1 MKKAVLLLFSLF
13 FTLHLASGQEAISQN
28 SLFAVGHLNSE
39 WSYRAETHV
48 IRGDF
53 FKQARQ
59 LILRPAITYNL
70 TDKIDLSGGISYLY
84 NASYENGPSN
94 TNEEFNSWEQL
105 GYTHELGQLKFSHWL
120 RIEQR
125 HREMGYSQ
133 RLRYR
138 INISAPINVL
148 KLPNLRLV
156 GFNEHF
162 VHLKNFS
169 LAGTD
174 QNWTFFGVQFP
185 INEHLLFRS
194 GYRYAQVHQQTESFH
209 LNTLHS
215 WLIVRV
221 L

>member
-13 FTLHLASGQEAISQN
+13 LTLHLASGQEAISQN

-39 WSYRAETHV
+39 WSYRAETHLV
-48 IRGDF
+48 RGDF

-59 LILRPAITYNL
+59 LILRPAVIYNL
-70 TDKIDLSGGISYLY
+70 TDKLELSGGISYLY

-105 GYTHELGQLKFSHWL
+105 GYTHELGRLRFSHWL

-125 HREMGYSQ
+125 HREIGYSQ

-138 INISAPINVL
+138 IKISTPINGL

-156 GFNEHF
+156 AFNEHF

-169 LAGTD
+169 FASTD
-174 QNWTFFGVQFP
+174 QNWTFIGVQLP
-185 INEHLLFRS
+185 INKHLIFRS
-194 GYRYAQVHQQTESFH
+194 GYRYTQVYRQTERFH
-209 LNTLHS
+209 LNALHS
-215 WLIVRV
+215 WLIVKV